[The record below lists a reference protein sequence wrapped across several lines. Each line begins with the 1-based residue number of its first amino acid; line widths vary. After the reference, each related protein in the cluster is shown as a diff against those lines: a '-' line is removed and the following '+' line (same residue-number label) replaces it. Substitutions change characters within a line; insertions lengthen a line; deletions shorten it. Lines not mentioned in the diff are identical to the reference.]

1 MRTLLLTDLGRM
13 DYLAALSLQ
22 ERLLELKQQQS
33 FADILLLVEHPHVF
47 TLGRSGK
54 ESNVLSPGEIP
65 VLRTSRGGDVTYH
78 GPGQLVAY
86 PILDLNSTL
95 RKDVHRYLRN
105 LELATIDALASFG
118 LVADSKPPWTGVW
131 IENRKIASIGV
142 AVRKRITYHG
152 VALNV
157 NPDLSYFNRIVP
169 CGLSWAEVTSIRKEL
184 GREISP
190 EHVKRE
196 FVRNF
201 VARFGFEELKE
212 LCLED
217 IPTGLKSERLAAQII
232 SSSNGF

>member
-22 ERLLELKQQQS
+22 ERLLELKQEKKLS
-33 FADILLLVEHPHVF
+33 DILLLVEHPHVF

-54 ESNVLSPGEIP
+54 ESNVLAPREIP

-105 LELATIDALASFG
+105 LELATIETLAFFG
-118 LVADSKPPWTGVW
+118 LVAERKPPWTGVW
-131 IENRKIASIGV
+131 IANRKVASIGV
-142 AVRKRITYHG
+142 AVRRRITYHG

-157 NPDLSYFNRIVP
+157 NPELRYFDRIVP
-169 CGLSWAEVTSIRKEL
+169 CGLNWAEVTSIQKEL
-184 GREISP
+184 GGEVSP
-190 EHVKRE
+190 EEVKRE

-201 VARFGFEELKE
+201 VARFGFEEVRE

-217 IPTGLKSERLAAQII
+217 IPSGLR
-232 SSSNGF
+232 

>member
-1 MRTLLLTDLGRM
+1 MQTLLVTDLGRM

-22 ERLLELKQQQS
+22 ERLLELKRQQS
-33 FADILLLVEHPHVF
+33 FADVLLLVEHPHVF

-95 RKDVHRYLRN
+95 RKDVHRYLRT
-105 LELATIDALASFG
+105 LELATIGTLAFFG
-118 LVADSKPPWTGVW
+118 LVAERRPPWTGVW
-131 IENRKIASIGV
+131 IDNRKIAAIGV
-142 AVRKRITYHG
+142 AVRRHITYHG
-152 VALNV
+152 LALNV
-157 NPDLSYFNRIVP
+157 DTDLDYFNRIVP
-169 CGLSWAEVTSIRKEL
+169 CGLNWAEITSIRKEL

-190 EHVKRE
+190 EHVKRV

-217 IPTGLKSERLAAQII
+217 IQTGLRSGLQEAQTTSG
-232 SSSNGF
+232 SSGF

>member
-1 MRTLLLTDLGRM
+1 MQTLLVTDLGRM

-22 ERLLELKQQQS
+22 ERLLELKQRQGS
-33 FADILLLVEHPHVF
+33 ADILLLVEHPHVF

-54 ESNVLSPGEIP
+54 ESNVLSPGDVP

-105 LELATIDALASFG
+105 LELATIDTLASFG
-118 LVADSKPPWTGVW
+118 LVAGRKPPWTGVW
-131 IENRKIASIGV
+131 IDNRKIASIGV

-157 NPDLSYFNRIVP
+157 SPDLSYFNRIVP

-184 GREISP
+184 GSEISM
-190 EHVKRE
+190 EHAKQE
-196 FVRNF
+196 FVHNF
-201 VARFGFEELKE
+201 VTQFGFEELKE

-217 IPTGLKSERLAAQII
+217 IPTGLKSERPAAQTT
-232 SSSNGF
+232 SGSNGF